1 MSRTNIGAWQVDKV
15 VKPLQVKPA
24 PYTSPRANEI
34 VVKNH
39 AVAINPVD
47 VGIQDKGDVIFDW
60 LTYPT
65 ILGVDLA
72 GEVVEVGSEASSRFK
87 IGDRVIGVALGAMP
101 DRNTHAEGA
110 FQGYTV
116 VLANMAAKIPSSLD
130 YTNGC
135 VLPLALATAAA
146 GLFLKEYLNLQL
158 PMVPAQKSTGKVVVI
173 WGGSSS
179 VGSNAIQLA
188 VAAGYEAFSTASPRN
203 FDYLKKLGAS
213 QVFDYKDENVVQ
225 KIIDA
230 LKGKEVAGALAIGM
244 NSLEPC
250 ATILSKTSG
259 SKFVADVM
267 APISTTPIPP
277 ELGVTSKFVLSSDLR
292 NNEVGEAIY
301 GAFLEN
307 ALETGKY
314 IAAPDPEVA
323 GHGLEHIQDA
333 YDIFNKGVSA
343 KKIVVTL

>member
-1 MSRTNIGAWQVDKV
+1 MPPSNNGAWQVDKL
-15 VKPLQVKPA
+15 VKPLQVKTS

-47 VGIQDKGDVIFDW
+47 TALQAKGDVLFTW

-65 ILGVDLA
+65 IFGCDLA
-72 GEVVEVGSEASSRFK
+72 GEVVEVGSEASRFK
-87 IGDRVIGVALGAMP
+87 VGDRVIGISLGTLP
-101 DRNTHAEGA
+101 DHNTPAEGA
-110 FQGYTV
+110 FQNYTV
-116 VLANMAAKIPSSLD
+116 VLASVAAKIPSTLD
-130 YTNGC
+130 YAHAS
-135 VLPLALATAAA
+135 VLPLGLGTAAS
-146 GLFLKEYLNLQL
+146 GLFLKEYLDLQL
-158 PMVPAQKSTGKVVVI
+158 PTEPAQPSTGKTVII
-173 WGGSSS
+173 WGGSTS

-188 VAAGYEAFSTASPRN
+188 VAAGYEVFSTASPRN

-230 LKGKEVAGALAIGM
+230 LKDKTTAGAMAIGTG
-244 NSLEPC
+244 SLEPC
-250 ATILSKTSG
+250 ANILSKTNG

-267 APISTTPIPP
+267 APTGPNPIPA
-277 ELGVTSKFVLSSDLR
+277 ELGVTSKFVWGSDLKK
-292 NNEVGEAIY
+292 NEVGKAVFQD
-301 GAFLEN
+301 FLEK

-314 IAAPDPEVA
+314 IAAPDAEVV

-333 YDIFNKGVSA
+333 FEALTNGVSA